1 MEEKIKLLI
10 KKLRE
15 KNMTISAMESC
26 SGGSF
31 CNSLTNIENASDVFM
46 FGAIT
51 YSNLFKIKMG
61 VKKKTINKYSVYS
74 IEVAKEMAKR
84 ISLYAT
90 SSIGVGIT
98 GKLNKPDKN
107 NLYGEDNIVYVS
119 LYEKCSNKYKSFSIE
134 VNSDNRVL
142 NKEMVISKI
151 IDELLLFI

>member
-1 MEEKIKLLI
+1 MKEKMELLI
-10 KKLRE
+10 EKLRE
-15 KNMTISAMESC
+15 KNLTISAMESC
-26 SGGSF
+26 SGGYF

-61 VKKKTINKYSVYS
+61 VKKKTIDKYSVYS
-74 IEVAKEMAKR
+74 IEVAKEMAKM
-84 ISLYAT
+84 ISLYAN

-98 GKLNKPDKN
+98 GKLNKSDKN
-107 NLYGEDNIVYVS
+107 NLYGEDNIVYAS
-119 LYEKCSNKYKSFSIE
+119 LYEKCSNKYKFLSIK
-134 VNSDNRVL
+134 VNSDNRIL